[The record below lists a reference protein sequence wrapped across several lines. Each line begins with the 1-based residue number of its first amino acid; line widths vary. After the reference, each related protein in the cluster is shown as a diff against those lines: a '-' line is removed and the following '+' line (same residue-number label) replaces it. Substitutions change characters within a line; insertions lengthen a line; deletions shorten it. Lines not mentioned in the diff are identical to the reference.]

1 MSKYQYD
8 DNGDCV
14 TLLSPTGMTAVFW
27 SRQRDE
33 FLQVIRE
40 RTDEYFDRDSPW
52 DFTSLDDGLDHCIA
66 LYLDEACTYCE
77 KICGS
82 SVCDAC
88 QLIHGGDA

>member
-14 TLLSPTGMTAVFW
+14 TLSSPTGMTAVFW
-27 SRQRDE
+27 SLQRYE

-40 RTDEYFDRDSPW
+40 RTEEYLDRDSPW
-52 DFTSLDDGLDHCIA
+52 EFTSLDDGLDRCIA

-77 KICGS
+77 KIYGS